1 MSKPKKSTKIIEP
14 TTTSEMKES
23 EMKSHSKMSSSKTT
37 KSKKTKQ
44 DESKTTS
51 MISSIHCNKNR
62 EDRDGQII
70 NIWNSNLQDAMTKI
84 TDIIEKYPYIAL
96 VCEYYDISLH
106 SNYLINVCT
115 YRIQNFQEL

>member
-23 EMKSHSKMSSSKTT
+23 EIKSHSKMSSSKTLIT
-37 KSKKTKQ
+37 KTKKPKQ
-44 DESKTTS
+44 DESKTSS
-51 MISSIHCNKNR
+51 MISSIHSNKNR

-96 VCEYYDISLH
+96 VCILA
-106 SNYLINVCT
+106 LK
-115 YRIQNFQEL
+115 L